1 MRTVRSDG
9 ARLTAA
15 QASSGVVGG
24 AVTPAQVQREA
35 NERLWSS
42 GGLVRRYGG
51 RRLRPAEAA
60 LFDRYAAALSG
71 AVLELG
77 CGGGRLTGHLL
88 ERASS
93 VTAVD
98 IALDMVEHCR
108 QAYPRATVLQG
119 DLRDLA
125 PFAGQR
131 WDAIVAGFAVI
142 DVLTDDERQAF
153 LAQAHDLLAP
163 GGLLIFSSHNLAY
176 APLLRGPLRSINATN
191 PVSFLSQVLRLP
203 RSARNR
209 RRLLPWQQ
217 VADDHAILNDSAHDF
232 SVLHYHITRDA
243 QERQLA
249 RHGFGL
255 RECLRLDGEAVAPG
269 ETAPSWHELHYA
281 ATRSQPGGAPA

>member
-15 QASSGVVGG
+15 QASTGAAGG
-24 AVTPAQVQREA
+24 AVTPDQVQREA
-35 NERLWSS
+35 NQRLWGS

-51 RRLRPAEAA
+51 HELRPAEGA
-60 LFDRYAAALSG
+60 LFDRYAASLSG

-108 QAYPRATVLQG
+108 RAYPQATVRQG

-125 PFAGQR
+125 QFAGEG

-142 DVLTDDERQAF
+142 DVLSDDERQAF
-153 LAQAHDLLAP
+153 LAQAHDLLRPA
-163 GGLLIFSSHNLAY
+163 GLLIFSSHNLAY
-176 APLLRGPLRSINATN
+176 APLLRGPIRSINATN
-191 PVSFLSQVLRLP
+191 PVSFLSQVLRIP
-203 RSARNR
+203 RSTRNR

-217 VADDHAILNDSAHDF
+217 VASDHAILNDSPHDF

-249 RHGFGL
+249 RHGFDL
-255 RECLRLDGEAVAPG
+255 RECLRLDAEPVAAGES
-269 ETAPSWHELHYA
+269 APSWHELHYA
-281 ATRSQPGGAPA
+281 ATRSQRDGAHT